1 LISTIVSA
9 MERNGEL
16 GSFDP
21 GRMVG
26 SLAVRTGSVTFGA
39 CAETCCIVGDRIGA
53 VKSLELDLG
62 QS

>member
-1 LISTIVSA
+1 

-39 CAETCCIVGDRIGA
+39 CAETCCIIGDRIGA